1 MRIFIP
7 DMDQFFA
14 WMDENGFA
22 YVVLRGYEGY
32 LQGYPPVG
40 GKQDVDLLIED
51 RAVDAVCRKY
61 ASVTKNRGVKCDVY
75 SVTTG
80 HDADFLGHAYYP
92 APLAEKL
99 LRDRQRYHDRFFV
112 PGDEDYF
119 YSLLYHIAYHKAE
132 TSGISYEYRPEAEG
146 NKYFPVLSG
155 LAARLG
161 VELEFS
167 LRGFNELL
175 AARGYRLAYETLC
188 SYLYNDFSRHRKS
201 YLYAVLADQYPGE
214 LNLFVIRRV
223 AVKAGLHGHLIE
235 ELAKKYTIITVKN
248 IPWQFR
254 LFKSGSMRGG
264 KWKRGGKPYLA
275 VVVFDPNPVPSDEE
289 NRQIHPFVFNSNQ
302 FIKRDL
308 REWFVAKASVR
319 DKDNA
324 LHSTDNEA
332 EAIGHFPLFF
342 SPEERQAIFTQL
354 ARLRGELPGA
364 PTPSPAGP
372 RP

>member
-14 WMDENGFA
+14 WMDDNGFS
-22 YVVLRGYEGY
+22 YLVLRGYEGY
-32 LQGYPPVG
+32 LQGYPVVG
-40 GKQDVDLLIED
+40 GKQDVDLLVED
-51 RAVDAVCRKY
+51 RSVEPIRQKY
-61 ASVTKNRGVKCDVY
+61 SSVKKSRGVKCDVY
-75 SVTTG
+75 SVSTG
-80 HDADFLGHAYYP
+80 LGADFLGHAYYP
-92 APLAEKL
+92 ASLAEKL
-99 LRDRQRYHDRFFV
+99 LRDRQLFHDKFYV

-132 TSGISYEYRPEAEG
+132 TSGLHYEFRESATG
-146 NKYFPVLSG
+146 NKYFKILND
-155 LAARLG
+155 LAAKLSI
-161 VELEFS
+161 ELEFS
-167 LRGFNELL
+167 LKAFHELL
-175 AARGYRLAYETLC
+175 TARGYALAYDVLC

-201 YLYAVLADQYPGE
+201 FLYAVLADRYPGE

-223 AVKAGLHGHLIE
+223 AVKAGLHGHLID
-235 ELAKKYTIITVKN
+235 ELAKRYTIITQKN

-264 KWKRGGKPYLA
+264 KWKRGGKPYIA
-275 VVVFDPNPVPSDEE
+275 VVVFDPTPVPSDEE
-289 NRQIHPFVFNSNQ
+289 NRRIHPFVFNSNQ

-332 EAIGHFPLFF
+332 EAIGHLPLFF
-342 SPEERQAIFTQL
+342 SPEERQSIFTEL
-354 ARLRGELPGA
+354 ARLRSGLQ
-364 PTPSPAGP
+364 S
-372 RP
+372 